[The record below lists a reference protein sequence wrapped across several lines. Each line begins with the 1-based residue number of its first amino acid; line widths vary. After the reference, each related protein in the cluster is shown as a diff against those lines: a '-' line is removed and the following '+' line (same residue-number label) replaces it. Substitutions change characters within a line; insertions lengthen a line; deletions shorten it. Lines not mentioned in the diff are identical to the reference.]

1 MHSTLFIFTDDLRLA
16 EEVATYG
23 TAKAR
28 REAGR
33 DETESIASI
42 EKHDGIE
49 PPDDFEYNH
58 VGLSSARAELL
69 LKEYGLNQLPEH
81 VEPKWLVFLKLL
93 FCAPMPIMIW
103 IAIIIEAGI
112 QNWLD
117 MVRDT

>member
-1 MHSTLFIFTDDLRLA
+1 MVQPRQGKKQDATKLNPLLA
-16 EEVATYG
+16 S
-23 TAKAR
+23 R
-28 REAGR
+28 
-33 DETESIASI
+33 S
-42 EKHDGIE
+42 HDGIE
-49 PPDDFEYNH
+49 PPDDFQYNH

-81 VEPKWLVFLKLL
+81 VEAKWLVFLKLL

-117 MVRDT
+117 MVRYTILNAFLIRIYASFVNSI